1 MPEHDTSQYV
11 ALKQKVQSAM
21 PVRQEYTDADVE
33 QTIYHV
39 LAKEAHEDY
48 TNVRDRVSIGRR
60 IFHAMR
66 RLDVLQPYLED
77 PEITE
82 IMVNGPDHIF
92 IEKDG
97 RLYRTETVFESVT
110 RLEDVIQQI
119 VGTVNRTVNESNPIV
134 DARLTDGSRVNA
146 VLPPVALNGPILTIR
161 KFREDPITM
170 DELIAWGTL
179 TQEAAEF
186 LKERVRERYNIFIC
200 GGTASGK
207 TTFLNILS
215 GFIPKEER
223 IITIEDAAELKLTGL
238 ENLVTLET
246 RKAGV
251 EGKGEITIRDLIRTS
266 LRMRPNRII
275 VGEIRGAEAIDMLQA
290 MNTGHDGS
298 LSTGHANSC
307 ADMISRIESMVLQGA
322 LFPIEAIRAQ
332 IASAIDL
339 MVYLTHRPDGRR
351 QLTEIVQLEGMQ
363 EGHVVMEPLFVRKG
377 EQLIRTAH
385 EVKIKQK

>member
-1 MPEHDTSQYV
+1 MPEYDTSQYV
-11 ALKQKVQSAM
+11 ALKQKVQGSM
-21 PVRQEYTDADVE
+21 PVRQEYTDEDVE
-33 QTIYHV
+33 QTIYQV
-39 LAKEAHEDY
+39 LAQEAHEDF

-82 IMVNGPDHIF
+82 IMVNGPEHIF
-92 IEKDG
+92 IERDG
-97 RLYRTETVFESVT
+97 RLYRTDTVFESET

-134 DARLTDGSRVNA
+134 DARLADGSRVNA

-161 KFREDPITM
+161 KFREEPITM
-170 DELIAWGTL
+170 EELVAWGTI
-179 TQEAAEF
+179 TQEAADF
-186 LKERVRERYNIFIC
+186 LKDCVRKRYNVFIC

-215 GFIPKEER
+215 DCIPKDER
-223 IITIEDAAELKLTGL
+223 IITIEDAAELRLSSL

-290 MNTGHDGS
+290 MNTGHEGS

-307 ADMISRIESMVLQGA
+307 ADMVSRIESMVLQGA
-322 LFPIEAIRAQ
+322 SFPIEAIRAQ

-351 QLTEIVQLEGMQ
+351 QLTEIVQLKGMAEGQ
-363 EGHVVMEPLFVRKG
+363 VVMEPIFIRK
-377 EQLIRTAH
+377 EDRLIRTDNAFI
-385 EVKIKQK
+385 EK

>member
-1 MPEHDTSQYV
+1 MPDYDTSQYV
-11 ALKQKVQSAM
+11 ALKQKVQGSM
-21 PVRQEYTDADVE
+21 PVRQEYTDEDVE
-33 QTIYHV
+33 QTIYQV
-39 LAKEAHEDY
+39 LAQEAHEDF

-82 IMVNGPDHIF
+82 IMVNGPEHIF
-92 IEKDG
+92 IERDG
-97 RLYRTETVFESVT
+97 RLYRTDTVFESET

-134 DARLTDGSRVNA
+134 DARLADGSRVNA

-161 KFREDPITM
+161 KFREEPITM
-170 DELIAWGTL
+170 EELVAWGTI
-179 TQEAAEF
+179 TQEAADF
-186 LKERVRERYNIFIC
+186 LKDCVRKQYNIFIC

-215 GFIPKEER
+215 DCIPKDER
-223 IITIEDAAELKLTGL
+223 IITIEDAAELRLSSL

-290 MNTGHDGS
+290 MNTGHEGS

-307 ADMISRIESMVLQGA
+307 ADMVSRIESMVLQGA
-322 LFPIEAIRAQ
+322 SFPIEAIRAQ

-351 QLTEIVQLEGMQ
+351 QLTEIVQLKGMSEGQ
-363 EGHVVMEPLFVRKG
+363 VVMEPIFIRK
-377 EQLIRTAH
+377 EDRLIRTDSVFI
-385 EVKIKQK
+385 EK

>member
-1 MPEHDTSQYV
+1 MPEHDTNQYV
-11 ALKQKVQSAM
+11 ALKQKVQNAM
-21 PVRQEYTDADVE
+21 PVRQEYTDTDVE

-39 LAKEAHEDY
+39 LAQEAHEDY
-48 TNVRDRVSIGRR
+48 TNVRERVSIGRR

-77 PEITE
+77 PEVTE
-82 IMVNGPDHIF
+82 IMVNGPEHIF
-92 IEKDG
+92 IERDG

-134 DARLTDGSRVNA
+134 DARLADGSRVNA

-161 KFREDPITM
+161 KFREEPITM
-170 DELIAWGTL
+170 EELVSWDTL
-179 TQEAAEF
+179 TQEAADF
-186 LKERVRERYNIFIC
+186 LKDRVRERYNIFIC

-215 GFIPKEER
+215 GFIPAEER
-223 IITIEDAAELKLTGL
+223 IITIEDAAELKLSTL

-266 LRMRPNRII
+266 LRMRPNRI
-275 VGEIRGAEAIDMLQA
+275 
-290 MNTGHDGS
+290 HDKCWVSSPG
-298 LSTGHANSC
+298 T
-307 ADMISRIESMVLQGA
+307 
-322 LFPIEAIRAQ
+322 
-332 IASAIDL
+332 IDL
-339 MVYLTHRPDGRR
+339 SRFFSLIISSKYKTLIFTAGLT
-351 QLTEIVQLEGMQ
+351 
-363 EGHVVMEPLFVRKG
+363 
-377 EQLIRTAH
+377 
-385 EVKIKQK
+385 